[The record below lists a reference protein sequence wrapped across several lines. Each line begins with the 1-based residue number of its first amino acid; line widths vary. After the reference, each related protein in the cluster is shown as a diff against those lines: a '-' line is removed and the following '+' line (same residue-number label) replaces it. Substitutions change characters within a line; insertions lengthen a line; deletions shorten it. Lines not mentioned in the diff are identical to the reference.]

1 MSRPA
6 DDAELAQRA
15 KDGDEGAY
23 AELVQRQAPRIAA
36 YLGTRIRR
44 PEVVDALLVETI
56 DAGWRYLH
64 KYRPPQSLSAWF
76 RGLAAEVARFWRR
89 EHPDEPLRGPFPR
102 ERCGPDDDP
111 ELLARVH
118 AALEALDQKLRGAL
132 EHRFRGGLE
141 GAQLA
146 DALHLDASADAERLV
161 ERAIAALARALAG
174 QRESP

>member
-23 AELVQRQAPRIAA
+23 AALVQRQAPRVAA

-44 PEVVDALLVETI
+44 PEVVDTLVAETI

-76 RGLAAEVARFWRR
+76 RGLAAEVARF
-89 EHPDEPLRGPFPR
+89 
-102 ERCGPDDDP
+102 
-111 ELLARVH
+111 
-118 AALEALDQKLRGAL
+118 
-132 EHRFRGGLE
+132 
-141 GAQLA
+141 
-146 DALHLDASADAERLV
+146 
-161 ERAIAALARALAG
+161 
-174 QRESP
+174 